1 VRIQRTSDIH
11 SDTGSGYIVN
21 AGFLFHE
28 KEPADYRC
36 AAKSEAGLH
45 RFRKFV
51 IGVFTQAAFSAE
63 RPGSAAAL
71 LERGSRGGRDVGCSL
86 FLGAFMSN
94 NVEVFF
100 DRRWRKTLFAGDGE
114 LAG

>member
-1 VRIQRTSDIH
+1 V
-11 SDTGSGYIVN
+11 
-21 AGFLFHE
+21 
-28 KEPADYRC
+28 PAAYRC
-36 AAKSEAGLH
+36 AAKREAGLD

-63 RPGSAAAL
+63 RSGSAAAL
-71 LERGSRGGRDVGCSL
+71 LEWGSRGGRDVGCSL
-86 FLGAFMSN
+86 LLGAFMPN

-100 DRRWRKTLFAGDGE
+100 DRRWLKTLFAGDGE